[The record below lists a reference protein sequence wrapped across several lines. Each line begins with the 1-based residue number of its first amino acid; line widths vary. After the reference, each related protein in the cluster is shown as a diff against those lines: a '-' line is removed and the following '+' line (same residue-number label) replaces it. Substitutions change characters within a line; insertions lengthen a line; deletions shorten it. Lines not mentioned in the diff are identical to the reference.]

1 MLERIR
7 EGSQGPWAMA
17 IIALI
22 VLSFVFAGVG
32 SYLTS
37 SGTTAVATVNG
48 EEISAQELERAYQNQ
63 RAQMESQFGESIAQ
77 LFSSE
82 QYLADFRRNVLDRL
96 IAEKLIQQQAQ
107 DMGLRV
113 SDEQIRETIVQMPEF
128 QFGGQFDNERFQA
141 ILRQNG
147 FQVADFRNYL
157 RTQMTQNQLTAA
169 LTNSAFSLD
178 GEVELANALQ
188 RQTRDAKYAVVS
200 SSAFA
205 DSVEVTDA
213 DVEAFYNNNIAS
225 FDTEEQVKLAYVKLS
240 VDDLKD
246 RVSVDEQAVRTYYDN
261 NINSYGKEEERRVSH
276 ILIDAGDDADAAR
289 EKAQALKAELDNGA
303 DFAALAEANSDDTFS
318 AENGGDLDFITP
330 EMMDPAFDEAAFGL
344 ENVGDVSDVVET
356 EFGFHIIKLTELREA
371 QIKSF
376 DEVADEIRD
385 TLLYDAAMEKYFEL
399 QNTMAEIAFEVPD
412 TLEDVANAVDLPVQ
426 ESVLFSRNTAPV
438 ELSSPA
444 VLDAAFSSQLVDE
457 GLNSDIIELDDEN
470 IVVVRVT
477 EHLPQRTQSL
487 DEVREGIEASV
498 KADKAK
504 EAAEAWAFDIAQ
516 QVRAGESVD
525 DALAA
530 KSVTWETAQAVP
542 RAGGTLARAIV
553 DTLFSLALE
562 GEKKVDVA
570 TTVNGDVAVVELEA
584 VNAAPMLDA
593 ELGESLKQRLAQMQ
607 GQRVY
612 QQYIEALRAK
622 ADVTVSAAL

>member
-188 RQTRDAKYAVVS
+188 RQTRDTKYAVVS

-289 EKAQALKAELDNGA
+289 EKAQSLKAELDNGA

-438 ELSSPA
+438 ALSSPA
-444 VLDAAFSSQLVDE
+444 VLDVAFSSQLVDE

-553 DTLFSLALE
+553 DTLFSLSLE
-562 GEKKVDVA
+562 GENKVDVA

-584 VNAAPMLDA
+584 VNAAPVLDA

>member
-584 VNAAPMLDA
+584 VNAAPVLDA

>member
-63 RAQMESQFGESIAQ
+63 RAQMESQYGESIAQ

-82 QYLADFRRNVLDRL
+82 QYLADFRKNVLDRL
-96 IAEKLIQQQAQ
+96 IAEKLIQQQAAE
-107 DMGLRV
+107 MGLRV

-147 FQVADFRNYL
+147 FQVADFRDYL
-157 RTQMTQNQLTAA
+157 RIQMTQNQLTAA
-169 LTNSAFSLD
+169 LTNSSFALD
-178 GEVELANALQ
+178 GEVEQANALQ
-188 RQTRDAKYAVVS
+188 RQTRNAKYAMINAD
-200 SSAFA
+200 AFA
-205 DSVEVTDA
+205 DTVEVTEA

-240 VDDLKD
+240 VEDLKS
-246 RVSVDEQAVRTYYDN
+246 RVSVDEDAVRTYYDN

-276 ILIDAGDDADAAR
+276 ILIEAGDDADAAR
-289 EKAQALKAELDNGA
+289 QKAQSLKAELDNGA
-303 DFAALAEANSDDTFS
+303 GFAALAEANSDDTFS

-330 EMMDPAFDEAAFGL
+330 EMMDPAFDEAAFAL
-344 ENVGDVSDVVET
+344 ESVGDISDVVET
-356 EFGFHIIKLTELREA
+356 DFGFHIVKLTDLREA
-371 QIKSF
+371 QVKAF
-376 DEVADEIRD
+376 DEVASEIRD

-412 TLEDVANAVDLPVQ
+412 TLEDVASAVDLPVQ

-438 ELSSPA
+438 DLSAPA
-444 VLDAAFSSQLVDE
+444 LLDAAFSAELVEE
-457 GLNSDIIELDDEN
+457 GLNSDIIELDEEN
-470 IVVVRVT
+470 IVVVRVV

-498 KADKAK
+498 KAEKAR

-516 QVRAGESVD
+516 KVRAGESVD
-525 DALAA
+525 EALTA
-530 KSVTWETAQAVP
+530 KSVSWETAEDVP

-553 DTLFSLALE
+553 DTLFSLAPE
-562 GEKKVDVA
+562 GDNKVDVA
-570 TTVNGDVAVVELEA
+570 TTVNGDVAVVELAA
-584 VNAAPMLDA
+584 VNAAPLLEA
-593 ELGESLKQRLAQMQ
+593 GLGEGLKQRLAQVQ
-607 GQRVY
+607 GQRLY
-612 QQYIEALRAK
+612 QQYVEALRAK